1 MLMRGIS
8 RVRGGRKFDIDLI
21 LATRESNYEIEAPDL
36 DPPIIN
42 NDDFQFS
49 NGFAEYDGIDDD
61 LAILNTPVAI
71 DHLSGVGMS
80 GGFTLNATANRSN
93 EGVEFPIF
101 YKPGEYLFGINAAN
115 KLYGY
120 VYDAEGDYIGQVMDD
135 PLVGTNNP
143 VGCQMTFDGTSTIT
157 LKAKWAENSALTVSS
172 ADNSGVFGGM
182 NEGGSSPFYTGR
194 SAGDWAP
201 GYILG
206 AVVVKKHF
214 ENYLSSAL
222 ALTMRE
228 LLLHHSTNYNSFL
241 NYGGGFYQFVINHIQ
256 LVGTAGILQ
265 NISSWKYLQD
275 NFHDYAYNTSGGAWG
290 QTNNNQLS
298 IEG

>member
-1 MLMRGIS
+1 MRGIS

-214 ENYLSSAL
+214 ENYLSSNL

-241 NYGGGFYQFVINHIQ
+241 NYGGGFYQFVLNHIQ
-256 LVGTAGILQ
+256 VAGGAGILSE
-265 NISSWKYLQD
+265 ISSWKYLQD